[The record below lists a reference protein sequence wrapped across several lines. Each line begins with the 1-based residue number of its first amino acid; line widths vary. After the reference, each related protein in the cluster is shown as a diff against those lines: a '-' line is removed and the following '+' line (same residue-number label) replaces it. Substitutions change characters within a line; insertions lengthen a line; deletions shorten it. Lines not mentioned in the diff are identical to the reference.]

1 MSKADFQQIVKTL
14 EDKNKSNK
22 ERYTTLSDQQAL
34 VKSMDAVQNAV
45 VQSVKVLVT
54 SLLED
59 TLKTKIT
66 NLPEQKESIKTPDAL
81 QAGENVKSAIKDLE
95 KCVDNIGVDLEPVTS
110 RLEALER
117 ALSKLPTEYPS
128 FPEMPTEM
136 AVNNLQ
142 SITDMLGELKD
153 VFNSKDYSPKINV
166 DVPKIDAPNVNVTV
180 EKDLKPL
187 LKAVEAIKIPDN
199 DKKLLELKKEMSK
212 VTKAIESIVFP
223 VPNFRTKDI
232 VDAIENIQIELAPIY
247 DIRNIEEDVTYK
259 YFGFEERGGTNWR
272 IMRKTLATSVFMY
285 ATGTTDYATA
295 WTNKASEVY
304 A

>member
-1 MSKADFQQIVKTL
+1 MSKADFDALVKTL
-14 EDKNKSNK
+14 EDKNKSTK
-22 ERYTTLSDQQAL
+22 ERYTSLTDQQAL
-34 VKSMDAVQNAV
+34 IKSMDAVQSAV
-45 VQSVKVLVT
+45 VKSVTILVT
-54 SLLED
+54 SLLQD
-59 TLKTKIT
+59 TLKTSIT
-66 NLPEQKESIKTPDAL
+66 NFPERQDSISTPDAL
-81 QAGENVKSAIKDLE
+81 EAGNEVKQAINELKVCVEGIGIDL
-95 KCVDNIGVDLEPVTS
+95 DPITS

-142 SITDMLGELKD
+142 SITDKLNELKD
-153 VFNSKDYSPKINV
+153 AFNSKEYSPKIKV
-166 DVPKIDAPNVNVTV
+166 DVPKIDAPNVSITV